1 MDDRH
6 PKYFVKD
13 PIEHST
19 DMSETHHYS
28 RKPEVVRGI
37 GAVEVRVHRL
47 AEALDGL
54 IQRVATAQAPGPA
67 PGPYSATTRMHLLA
81 IALDRLIHRV
91 VSSRITFVP
100 APGSP
105 RFRFFYAEKQTLA
118 TLKYNE
124 LPDPDDNTFEK
135 IEFCVGRFYFE
146 GTNNYI
152 DKISIVGEAAAE
164 LEVRIVVAGLL
175 DDPVKIRIGFMH
187 ISTYKK
193 LFRFVVAQGYADLL
207 GDPIGDHIRSA
218 RLTQVS

>member
-1 MDDRH
+1 MNGINTQPHEVVSPENAFGFTRRH
-6 PKYFVKD
+6 LRSALPKYFVNQV

-19 DMSETHHYS
+19 GMSETHHYS
-28 RKPEVVRGI
+28 PNPDDVDGL
-37 GAVEVRVHRL
+37 GAVEARVHRL

-81 IALDRLIHRV
+81 RALDRLIQRV

-105 RFRFFYAEKQTLA
+105 RFRFFYAEMQTLA

-135 IEFCVGRFYFE
+135 IEFCVGRFYF
-146 GTNNYI
+146 
-152 DKISIVGEAAAE
+152 
-164 LEVRIVVAGLL
+164 
-175 DDPVKIRIGFMH
+175 
-187 ISTYKK
+187 
-193 LFRFVVAQGYADLL
+193 
-207 GDPIGDHIRSA
+207 
-218 RLTQVS
+218 